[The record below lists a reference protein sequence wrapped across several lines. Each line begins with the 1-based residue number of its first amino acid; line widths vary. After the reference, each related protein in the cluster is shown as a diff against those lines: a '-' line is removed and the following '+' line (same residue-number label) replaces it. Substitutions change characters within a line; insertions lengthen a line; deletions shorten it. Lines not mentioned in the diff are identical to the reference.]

1 MNDKEFA
8 DVLRKVEMTIAFR
21 KGRERG
27 GRFTYTDL
35 DALTDDLNLLKALNA
50 ILMEITKVRN
60 VVMMVDK

>member
-27 GRFTYTDL
+27 HFTYTDL
-35 DALTDDLNLLKALNA
+35 DALTDSLTLMKALSE
-50 ILMEITKVRN
+50 IMMEVSKV
-60 VVMMVDK
+60 